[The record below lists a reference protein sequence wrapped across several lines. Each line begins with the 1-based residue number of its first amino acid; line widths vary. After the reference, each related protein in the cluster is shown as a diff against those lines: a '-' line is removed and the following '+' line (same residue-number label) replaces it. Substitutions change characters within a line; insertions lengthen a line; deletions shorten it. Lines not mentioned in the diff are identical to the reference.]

1 MTTLSL
7 PLPSFQNFVQR
18 TKSPVQ
24 SVRLPERFDLEGG
37 EKMLYM
43 ALQPALPM
51 DVDDHFSSA
60 SSDCGSTSTSDV
72 SSEDSMAANL
82 QELMASLRPPVHAH
96 AHAPARRP
104 ERRRAAVQ
112 TAATRRHTCRSK
124 KKYLT
129 ELQRYE
135 IVRRALAGERQAALA
150 REFGVTRAAV
160 CYLLKHHEEIL
171 QRVSAL
177 QEHFEEVR
185 GR

>member
-1 MTTLSL
+1 MTTVSVS
-7 PLPSFQNFVQR
+7 LPSFQNFIQR

-24 SVRLPERFDLEGG
+24 AVRLPERFDLEGG
-37 EKMLYM
+37 DKILYLAM
-43 ALQPALPM
+43 QPALPM

-72 SSEDSMAANL
+72 SSTEDTITTNL
-82 QELMASLRPPVHAH
+82 QELMASLRPPVQ
-96 AHAPARRP
+96 APVRRP
-104 ERRRAAVQ
+104 ERRAAVQ
-112 TAATRRHTCRSK
+112 TAATRRHVCRSK